1 MVLQGSAVLPS
12 ELLLFQHIHSIPL
25 PVMKTI
31 PQILKDARTVA
42 IVGLSPKPERASIGV
57 ATYLQEQGYRII
69 PVNPTYAGQQILG
82 EKVHATLQEAA
93 DALAADGIRLDVVDC
108 FRKSEDIAP
117 IARDAIAARAGCLW
131 MQLGIENQ
139 AAADMASAA
148 GLDVVVNHCMKIEHH
163 RMTIAAEPS

>member
-1 MVLQGSAVLPS
+1 
-12 ELLLFQHIHSIPL
+12 
-25 PVMKTI
+25 MKTI

-82 EKVHATLQEAA
+82 EKVHATLREAG
-93 DALAADGIRLDVVDC
+93 DALAADGIGIDVVDC
-108 FRKSEDIAP
+108 FRKSEDIP
-117 IARDAIAARAGCLW
+117 PVARDAIAARAGCLW

-148 GLDVVVNHCMKIEHH
+148 GLDVVMNHCMKIEHH
-163 RMTIAAEPS
+163 RLAIAAEPS